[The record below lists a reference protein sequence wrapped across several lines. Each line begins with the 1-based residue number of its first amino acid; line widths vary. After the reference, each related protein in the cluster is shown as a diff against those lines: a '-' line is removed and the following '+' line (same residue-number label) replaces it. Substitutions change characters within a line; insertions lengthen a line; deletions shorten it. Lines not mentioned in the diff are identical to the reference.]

1 MKILV
6 RLEEIHISGKSTR
19 RIVDIRP
26 QRRWE
31 GGFYFYG
38 NILKSPKIKIFNYTC
53 VIYFEA
59 N

>member
-31 GGFYFYG
+31 GDFYFYG
-38 NILKSPKIKIFNYTC
+38 NILKSLRIKIF
-53 VIYFEA
+53 
-59 N
+59 